1 MISKEKKKKKKQ
13 QPSPWMD
20 GEVYLF
26 FVEQNQTDTHRASHP
41 LIITFSSIFMV
52 LRVFPVAILL
62 LVIVAAET
70 DRTTT
75 R

>member
-1 MISKEKKKKKKQ
+1 MHDIEEKEKEETTAFA
-13 QPSPWMD
+13 MD
-20 GEVYLF
+20 GEVYVF
-26 FVEQNQTDTHRASHP
+26 FIEQNQTDTHRASHP

-52 LRVFPVAILL
+52 LRVFPDAIVL

-70 DRTTT
+70 DRTT